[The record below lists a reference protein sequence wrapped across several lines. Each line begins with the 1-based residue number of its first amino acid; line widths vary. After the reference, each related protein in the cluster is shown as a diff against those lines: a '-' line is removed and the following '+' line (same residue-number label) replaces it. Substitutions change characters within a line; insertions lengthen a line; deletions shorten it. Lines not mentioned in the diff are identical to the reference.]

1 MSARPDGIVGAL
13 ALALALTCIVC
24 GCAHVARPGF
34 PATTSAGVELTQTP
48 FFSQQLHE
56 CGPAALATALGASG
70 VDVAPADLVPQT
82 YLPGRKGSLQL
93 ELIAA
98 ARRHHRVA
106 YVLRPEPSALIAEL
120 DAGHPV
126 VVLQDL
132 GVGPLHVWHYAVVI
146 GYRANEQQIV
156 LRSGTSERLVS
167 TYDDFLLSWRGGGYW
182 GLVVLDSGTVPATAD
197 ATTYVDSIV
206 PLEALGDTETARAAY
221 ATALTR
227 WPDSVVALFGLANT
241 EHKLGHFPEAEQTY
255 RRLLELS
262 PDNAIVLNNL
272 AEVMLD
278 QGCAARALVYADAA
292 LERVPAGSAVAAAVR
307 DTRAQAT
314 AAPVENPENRCSG
327 Q

>member
-1 MSARPDGIVGAL
+1 MSARPDGIVGAF
-13 ALALALTCIVC
+13 ALALTCIVC

-48 FFSQQLHE
+48 FFPQQLHE

-98 ARRHHRVA
+98 ARRHHRIA
-106 YVLRPEPSALIAEL
+106 YVLAPEPAVLIAEL

-146 GYRANEQQIV
+146 GYRADEQQIV
-156 LRSGTSERLVS
+156 LRSGTSERLVMA
-167 TYDDFLLSWRGGGYW
+167 YDDFLRSWRGGGYW
-182 GLVVLDSGTVPATAD
+182 GLVVLDS
-197 ATTYVDSIV
+197 
-206 PLEALGDTETARAAY
+206 ETAAGDGRRNDLCRVHRTARGARRYRNRARRLRDCAH
-221 ATALTR
+221 ALARQRRCAVRPRQHRTQTR
-227 WPDSVVALFGLANT
+227 SPSAA
-241 EHKLGHFPEAEQTY
+241 AEQTY

-272 AEVMLD
+272 AEVLLD
-278 QGCAARALVYADAA
+278 RGCAAAALAYADAA
-292 LERVPAGSAVAAAVR
+292 LERVPAGSDVEAAVR
-307 DTRAQAT
+307 DTRAQA
-314 AAPVENPENRCSG
+314 AAARVENPDPSRCSG
-327 Q
+327 R